1 MADRH
6 IDQPG
11 SDDLDDWPP
20 GWYEEDSRA
29 AVGGVE
35 TQSPPRDP
43 RRALAPVAI
52 TVAGLAGLAYLRTH
66 DPRRPQK
73 LMPACLWHSA
83 TGLQCPACG
92 GLRMTHDLVNG
103 DLRGA
108 ARANPLLLAGAP
120 FATWHFARWAIAG
133 IAGREHRVVL
143 SRRTVQGIAIATAT
157 WTVLRNVK
165 ERRPQKN
172 AGNRT

>member
-1 MADRH
+1 MDK
-6 IDQPG
+6 PG

-20 GWYEEDSRA
+20 GWYEDGSRA
-29 AVGGVE
+29 SARE
-35 TQSPPRDP
+35 AEPAPRRDP
-43 RRALAPVAI
+43 RRALAPAAV

-92 GLRMTHDLVNG
+92 GLRMTHDLLNG

-120 FATWHFARWAIAG
+120 MATWHFARWVIAG
-133 IAGREHRVVL
+133 LEGREHRVVL

-157 WTVLRNVK
+157 WTVLRNAR
-165 ERRPQKN
+165 ELRQRAN
-172 AGNRT
+172 ARKRT